1 MQSVKDGARLTTK
14 MLHTIWIPK
23 NTAHSSMEQMTTLPL
38 HAKHVLKRDLD
49 QRRAQMESMQRY
61 IGNDD
66 THLRRFTRCVAELD
80 EYEPHASDDYSDAEL
95 ADDDV
100 PILLTEQIIQRAPPH
115 LQATRSTIRVFT
127 TPEKGPTRRRIV
139 NHPPNFN
146 KTVSERRAADDDDD
160 DPDERQQQNIEL
172 PSGEPLHRKVQKWR
186 FAKCVDFAFAFAQFA
201 LPRRLKRKFSFTY
214 KGITYWL
221 AIIPTGGANSSQIS
235 QEFLSQVCSVILKIF
250 NAKVTL
256 IDTDVYIDNVRV
268 MANDVKTL
276 DDALDALFQLCHHVT
291 LRQLLQIYGTLNY
304 ATSVNR
310 TCRGRFYYTHK
321 FFRRRAAAEAL
332 LDEPARPWAC
342 IRAQLMKWIED
353 GIDKNCSDGEK
364 PLKRFWSDTPHDR
377 RSAILYTDASDV
389 GMGAILFRDDGSI
402 AVFARSWSRREKKHH
417 INVKE
422 AIAVR
427 EALTHLD
434 LRNIHDLQLRI
445 DNTSTVYCSQKGSSK
460 SFILN
465 SVVEQIWDN
474 GNFGKIT
481 SIEYIRSEDN
491 RADALSRL
499 LLEHRLCAKSNNP
512 LLARALEY
520 GRTDHPQIIV
530 THSGRDE
537 TQ

>member
-1 MQSVKDGARLTTK
+1 M
-14 MLHTIWIPK
+14 
-23 NTAHSSMEQMTTLPL
+23 
-38 HAKHVLKRDLD
+38 
-49 QRRAQMESMQRY
+49 
-61 IGNDD
+61 
-66 THLRRFTRCVAELD
+66 
-80 EYEPHASDDYSDAEL
+80 
-95 ADDDV
+95 
-100 PILLTEQIIQRAPPH
+100 
-115 LQATRSTIRVFT
+115 
-127 TPEKGPTRRRIV
+127 

-235 QEFLSQVCSVILKIF
+235 QEFLSQVCSVIRKIF
-250 NAKVTL
+250 NEKVTL

-276 DDALDALFQLCHHVT
+276 DDALDALFQLCQALQLTLNETLEEVLQLDGERYTFLGVDYDHQSRTTCLSEKTWQKISSYRNWLMNAPDEEWNHVT

-353 GIDKNCSDGEK
+353 GIDNNCSDGEK